1 MIITNNSKSI
11 ELPADLKKAIDK
23 VRVQLEVEK
32 GELLILKKARY
43 SENGSVE
50 QLIRERQFLT
60 KETGDLKKSIGEDKK
75 EYEAV
80 SGVLEKS
87 KKEFADLD
95 AEIKKGKEKIKD
107 LEATKIEFEDYKE
120 QKESELFDK
129 SNELAKRESE
139 IVKKEVLAQE
149 KLDEFKNFMQ
159 NYDKV
164 DRA

>member
-60 KETGDLKKSIGEDKK
+60 KETGDLKKRTVNDKK

-80 SGVLEKS
+80 SEVLEKS

-95 AEIKKGKEKIKD
+95 AEIKEGKEKIKD

-159 NYDKV
+159 KHDNLE
-164 DRA
+164 

>member
-60 KETGDLKKSIGEDKK
+60 KETGDLKKSIVNDKK
-75 EYEAV
+75 EFESV
-80 SGVLEKS
+80 SGILEKS

-107 LEATKIEFEDYKE
+107 LEALKIEFEDYKE

-129 SNELAKRESE
+129 SNELAKRELE

-159 NYDKV
+159 KHDNLE
-164 DRA
+164 